1 MGCHTRAQAP
11 VYSRPLRGLATLI
24 LPPSGESHPARRQLG
39 RGVSALGA
47 EGDKGQR
54 KAFDI
59 CLDIFRQNAK
69 NSSEEGGRLRP
80 LPSLHR
86 VGRRLEDRAPQ
97 ECDPSARAI
106 RGISP
111 GSGGKPSDPLF

>member
-1 MGCHTRAQAP
+1 MSYTGASARVFSTACG
-11 VYSRPLRGLATLI
+11 GLATLI
-24 LPPSGESHPARRQLG
+24 LPPKGGVTPRPPPAG
-39 RGVSALGA
+39 AGVSALGA